1 MVRLIA
7 YLLTIAL
14 FAAGLSW
21 LADRPGTLQ
30 VVWQGYDI
38 ETSVFRA
45 VVLLAAA
52 VASIVFLLS
61 VLRAIW
67 NSPAVIGHRIVRRR
81 QKIEPSCPPLRAR
94 TILTN
99 PGPTIGGQ
107 VTQRAGRQHGQ
118 AGTADGVEHPAVLT
132 GPTDGYPF
140 SSSARRLRRRRAGPR
155 PLAPS
160 VVFGIRGHS
169 STTLSAQ
176 VTEDSG
182 CQRTAANTRKF
193 IGVAIRV
200 AIHIPS
206 RLRQLARRDS
216 LRQAQL

>member
-81 QKIEPSCPPLRAR
+81 QKK
-94 TILTN
+94 
-99 PGPTIGGQ
+99 
-107 VTQRAGRQHGQ
+107 GRRH
-118 AGTADGVEHPAVLT
+118 TCRIPR
-132 GPTDGYPF
+132 P
-140 SSSARRLRRRRAGPR
+140 SSSFRF
-155 PLAPS
+155 LANNDRE
-160 VVFGIRGHS
+160 ILNEKTHR
-169 STTLSAQ
+169 
-176 VTEDSG
+176 SG
-182 CQRTAANTRKF
+182 GFFR
-193 IGVAIRV
+193 
-200 AIHIPS
+200 
-206 RLRQLARRDS
+206 
-216 LRQAQL
+216 

>member
-67 NSPAVIGHRIVRRR
+67 NSPR
-81 QKIEPSCPPLRAR
+81 
-94 TILTN
+94 
-99 PGPTIGGQ
+99 
-107 VTQRAGRQHGQ
+107 
-118 AGTADGVEHPAVLT
+118 
-132 GPTDGYPF
+132 
-140 SSSARRLRRRRAGPR
+140 SSAIALSGAARRRASR
-155 PLAPS
+155 
-160 VVFGIRGHS
+160 R
-169 STTLSAQ
+169 
-176 VTEDSG
+176 
-182 CQRTAANTRKF
+182 CRAA
-193 IGVAIRV
+193 
-200 AIHIPS
+200 
-206 RLRQLARRDS
+206 
-216 LRQAQL
+216 